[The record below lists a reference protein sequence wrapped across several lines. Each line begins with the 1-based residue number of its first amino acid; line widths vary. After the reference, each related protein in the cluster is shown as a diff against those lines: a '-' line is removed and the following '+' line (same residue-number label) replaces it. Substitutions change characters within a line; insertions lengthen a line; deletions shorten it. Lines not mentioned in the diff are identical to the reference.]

1 MTIKLEY
8 CVITKRI
15 ISVFFTAMV
24 AVLFAASFFTASSAS
39 AAELMDVLDST
50 HQLAA
55 SSSSQAIN
63 ISTTEVSPGRYR
75 IIGTLVDA
83 NNQPAC
89 GLALASGKCVFSC
102 GPGSPRCEG
111 GTDSLSFGKFDLTNL
126 PTEPNGTINMQT
138 FVSGSMP
145 GLQVI
150 NPKGGNNTYTLSVNS
165 TGTGT
170 GNVTGSG
177 SYAAGALVSLY
188 AAATNG
194 STFAGWSPYPP
205 CASSFA
211 MPANNLTCTAT
222 FTKPTNDDSPWLRLN
237 SPSSAQAGG
246 QSTFSLTAQNLTGQP
261 IKSRAAIFLSKSL
274 TIDSRQISSTYYFY
288 LEPGES
294 DTWEGLIT
302 IPSTTA
308 AGSYYLIA
316 YVEEDDYNGGA
327 LGSAVN
333 RITITSG
340 GCGEGGCDIPR

>member
-1 MTIKLEY
+1 MAIKLE
-8 CVITKRI
+8 CCAITKRI
-15 ISVFFTAMV
+15 VSVFFTAMV
-24 AVLFAASFFTASSAS
+24 AVLFAISASLFTISSAS
-39 AAELMDVLDST
+39 AAELVDQSPDST
-50 HQLAA
+50 RQLAA

-63 ISTTEVSPGRYR
+63 ISTSEVSPGRYR
-75 IIGTLVDA
+75 IMGTLVDA

-111 GTDSLSFGKFDLTNL
+111 GTDSLSFGLFDLTNL

-138 FVSGSMP
+138 FVTGSMP

-194 STFAGWSPYPP
+194 STFAGWSPYP
-205 CASSFA
+205 CANSFS

-222 FTKPTNDDSPWLRLN
+222 FNKRGDIISIPYLDSP
-237 SPSSAQAGG
+237 SVAQAGS
-246 QSTFSLTAQNLTGQP
+246 QSTFSMTVQNVSGQ
-261 IKSRAAIFLSKSL
+261 SMSFVVGIFLSKSL
-274 TIDSRQISSTYYFY
+274 AITSRQISPTYYF
-288 LEPGES
+288 LQAPGQS
-294 DTWEGLIT
+294 DTEEVLIT

-308 AGSYYLIA
+308 AGNYYLIA
-316 YVEEDDYNGGA
+316 YAQDDYYRNV
-327 LGSAVN
+327 GSAVN
-333 RITITSG
+333 QITITSG
-340 GCGEGGCDIPR
+340 GCGNYCPPPL